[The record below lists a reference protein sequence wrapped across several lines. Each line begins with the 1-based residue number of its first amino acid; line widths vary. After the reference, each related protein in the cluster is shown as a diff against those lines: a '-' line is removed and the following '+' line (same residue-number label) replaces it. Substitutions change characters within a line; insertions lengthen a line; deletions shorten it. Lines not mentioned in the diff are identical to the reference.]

1 MTADVTLRRATL
13 DDLRFLFELR
23 NDPAVVEASASGSGV
38 DWRTHLLWFDHQ
50 LRKGSIITIVEC
62 DGERA
67 GYLRFDPLPDD
78 PGTYEVAVGLTESRR
93 NEGIGRVA
101 IALGSRVAEALGA
114 SRLVALIKPDNR
126 ASRKAFEAAGYGL
139 DPETPRVTS
148 SAGVVL
154 DRLER
159 RAASGRRSER
169 ERALPRSSCGS
180 GSRPQRKDYYP
191 VRTVLACDFG
201 EGAGAG
207 HLRRM
212 VALGEALSSLSSG
225 FAVALVGGGA
235 EGDESSA
242 STSLAASLAGRPVLT
257 PEDLASCRGV
267 FDAAAIDSYSATEGE
282 WTRLDPALA
291 VVDGDPPPISVPL
304 LVDPS
309 PGASESNYTRCAKKV
324 LVGADYALLTSPF
337 WDFEGPPVSFPPRT
351 VLVNLG
357 SAGSGD
363 LTARS
368 AAALREALPEA
379 EVVEIE
385 GLAPPEVY
393 LSFLKKSDLVVT
405 AAGVASL
412 EAARAG
418 RPAVGVALRPNQVPN
433 VVGLS
438 RAGAMLQAEPSP
450 ESIVTAVT
458 RLASNPR
465 LFAETARAGPQAVD
479 GQGACRVASELLAHL
494 SGAGSP
500 EQRYRP

>member
-1 MTADVTLRRATL
+1 MTADVRLRRASL
-13 DDLRFLFELR
+13 EDLRFLFELR

-50 LRKGSIITIVEC
+50 LRKGSLITVVEC

-67 GYLRFDPLPDD
+67 GYLRFDPVVDD

-114 SRLVALIKPDNR
+114 TRLVALIKPDNR
-126 ASRKAFEAAGYGL
+126 ASRKAFEAAGYCL
-139 DPETPRVTS
+139 DTKTPRVTS
-148 SAGVVL
+148 SAGVIL

-159 RAASGRRSER
+159 RAASGGPSEGA
-169 ERALPRSSCGS
+169 RAIPRSGCGA
-180 GSRPQRKDYYP
+180 GSRPRPAVSYP

-201 EGAGAG
+201 EGTGAG

-212 VALGEALSSLSSG
+212 VALGEALSALSSG
-225 FAVALVGGGA
+225 FAIALVGRGA
-235 EGDESSA
+235 EGTASSA
-242 STSLAASLAGRPVLT
+242 STSLAASMAGRPVLT
-257 PEDLASCRGV
+257 PEDLATCRGV
-267 FDAAAIDSYSATEGE
+267 FDAAAIDSYRVDEEE
-282 WTRLDPALA
+282 WAELDPALA
-291 VVDGDPPPISVPL
+291 VVDGAPPPLSVPL
-304 LVDPS
+304 VVDPS
-309 PGASESNYTRCAKKV
+309 PGASESTYARCAKKV
-324 LVGADYALLTSPF
+324 LAGADYALLTFPF
-337 WDFEGPPVSFPPRT
+337 WDFEGPPASFPPRT

-379 EVVEIE
+379 EVIVIE
-385 GLAPPEVY
+385 RLASPADY
-393 LSFLKKSDLVVT
+393 LSFLKRSDLVVT
-405 AAGVASL
+405 AGGVASL

-438 RAGAMLQAEPSP
+438 RIGAMLQAEPSP

-465 LFAETARAGPQAVD
+465 LFAEMARAGPQAVD
-479 GQGACRVASELLAHL
+479 GQGACRVAWELLAYL
-494 SGAGSP
+494 AGAGGP
-500 EQRYRP
+500 EQHDRP